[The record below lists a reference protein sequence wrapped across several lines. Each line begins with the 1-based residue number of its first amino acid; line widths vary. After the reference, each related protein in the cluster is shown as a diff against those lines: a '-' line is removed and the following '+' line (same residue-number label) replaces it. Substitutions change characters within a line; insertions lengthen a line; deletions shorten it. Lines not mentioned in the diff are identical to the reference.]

1 MKGWVKKFE
10 NATNTLW
17 IKGLTFYLD
26 VLEYSSDKML
36 PLIYVLMIPVPTLS
50 SLLRCLAETEDR
62 ITTRKER
69 IIISLIY

>member
-26 VLEYSSDKML
+26 VLESVFISTFKPEICKQLEFCYK
-36 PLIYVLMIPVPTLS
+36 I
-50 SLLRCLAETEDR
+50 LLF
-62 ITTRKER
+62 
-69 IIISLIY
+69 

>member
-1 MKGWVKKFE
+1 MKGWVKKFK

-36 PLIYVLMIPVPTLS
+36 PLIYVLMIPAIDKHSIYKMVYEGKLS
-50 SLLRCLAETEDR
+50 VVLH
-62 ITTRKER
+62 
-69 IIISLIY
+69 